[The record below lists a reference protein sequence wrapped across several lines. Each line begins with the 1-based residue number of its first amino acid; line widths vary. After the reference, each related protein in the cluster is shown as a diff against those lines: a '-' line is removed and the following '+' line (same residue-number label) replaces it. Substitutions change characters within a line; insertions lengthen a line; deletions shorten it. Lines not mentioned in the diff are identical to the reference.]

1 MKNWISKHKYRIG
14 NAVGHVCYRER
25 SKVYMLTDKS
35 GVLFPVSTEKGESIQ
50 ALEGSMP
57 ESGRPSLFPGKAVE
71 SRSITLPAEYW
82 HKMKEPYSIAIGAAV
97 LNTYFVKK
105 ES

>member
-1 MKNWISKHKYRIG
+1 MWESRHKYQING
-14 NAVGHVCYRER
+14 AIGHVSYRDR
-25 SKVYMLTDKS
+25 SKVFVLTNKD
-35 GVLFPVSTEKGESIQ
+35 GVLFPVSLEKGKDIQ
-50 ALEGSMP
+50 TLERSMP
-57 ESGRPSLFPGKAVE
+57 ETGRPCLFPGKEVE

-105 ES
+105 E